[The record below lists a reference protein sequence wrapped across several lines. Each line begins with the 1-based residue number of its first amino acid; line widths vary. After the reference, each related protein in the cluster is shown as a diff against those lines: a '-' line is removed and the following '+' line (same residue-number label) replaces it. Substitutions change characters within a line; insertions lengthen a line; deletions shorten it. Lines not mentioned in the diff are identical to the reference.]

1 MTSDDKQNKVKLL
14 RTAKGKRPQ
23 YFSDPAI
30 DKLLAIVVSL
40 ISEVS
45 VLRDRLDTVELLI
58 EKEKLFSQNDIE
70 TFELSAEEH
79 TARDERRGE
88 YLDRVFRII
97 QSELDEM
104 TGGRAMQPLDEI
116 IEDFAAKKF

>member
-1 MTSDDKQNKVKLL
+1 M
-14 RTAKGKRPQ
+14 
-23 YFSDPAI
+23 
-30 DKLLAIVVSL
+30 SL

-45 VLRDRLDTVELLI
+45 VVRDRLDTVELLI
-58 EKEKLFSQNDIE
+58 EKGKLFSRDDIE
-70 TFELSAEEH
+70 TFEPSEEER
-79 TARDERRGE
+79 TARDDRRAE

-104 TGGRAMQPLDEI
+104 TGGRSMQPLDEI

>member
-1 MTSDDKQNKVKLL
+1 MNSDDKQNKIKLL

-58 EKEKLFSQNDIE
+58 EKKKLFSRNDIE
-70 TFELSAEEH
+70 TFDLPAEERA
-79 TARDERRGE
+79 ARDERRTE
-88 YLDRVFRII
+88 YLERVFRII

-104 TGGRAMQPLDEI
+104 TGGRVMQPLDEI